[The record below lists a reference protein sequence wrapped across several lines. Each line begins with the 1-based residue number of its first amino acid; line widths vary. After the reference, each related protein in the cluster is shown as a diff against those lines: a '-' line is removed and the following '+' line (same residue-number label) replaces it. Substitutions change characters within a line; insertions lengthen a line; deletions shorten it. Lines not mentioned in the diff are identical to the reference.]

1 MLRLP
6 IKNAVMWDNVVWV
19 DVRDYVLIETP
30 MGVAIRGVISIT
42 AKMEPQKQK
51 LGYNGSGIRGGKM
64 PSKVFG

>member
-19 DVRDYVLIETP
+19 DVRDYVLRATP

-42 AKMEPQKQK
+42 AKMEP
-51 LGYNGSGIRGGKM
+51 
-64 PSKVFG
+64 